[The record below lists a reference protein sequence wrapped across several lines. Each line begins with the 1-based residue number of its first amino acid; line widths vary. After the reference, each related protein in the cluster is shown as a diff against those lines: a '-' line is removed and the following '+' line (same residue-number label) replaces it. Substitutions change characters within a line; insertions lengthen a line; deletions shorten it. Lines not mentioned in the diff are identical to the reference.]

1 MARLPKRF
9 FVADAVQVAPALL
22 GTRWYIG
29 GVVATIAEV
38 EAYTADDPAS
48 HSFRGQTARNGPM
61 FGPPGMLYVYLIYGM
76 HHCANIVTGSVGDGQ
91 AVLIRS
97 VVVDGIDPRSTNG
110 PGKLCRVLGIDRSM
124 NGDPVRIDTPIS
136 PAVVAEPT
144 VRVGITKATELL
156 RRWHISSGS

>member
-48 HSFRGQTARNGPM
+48 HSFAVRQLATGQCLGRLECCT
-61 FGPPGMLYVYLIYGM
+61 
-76 HHCANIVTGSVGDGQ
+76 
-91 AVLIRS
+91 
-97 VVVDGIDPRSTNG
+97 ST
-110 PGKLCRVLGIDRSM
+110 
-124 NGDPVRIDTPIS
+124 
-136 PAVVAEPT
+136 
-144 VRVGITKATELL
+144 
-156 RRWHISSGS
+156 

>member
-1 MARLPKRF
+1 
-9 FVADAVQVAPALL
+9 
-22 GTRWYIG
+22 
-29 GVVATIAEV
+29 
-38 EAYTADDPAS
+38 
-48 HSFRGQTARNGPM
+48 M